1 MYSARQWFKTALQR
15 ADLSSTRIFWGMVIA
30 GLLLT
35 IGGGMWPVP
44 RRKEAYEMGRALT
57 LLRESESEQTRIYMR
72 LICGCDDPEDW
83 GETGAAPDH

>member
-1 MYSARQWFKTALQR
+1 
-15 ADLSSTRIFWGMVIA
+15 
-30 GLLLT
+30 
-35 IGGGMWPVP
+35 MWPVP